1 MAMKALFQR
10 LAAKAGRTKPEKPVV
25 SLRTH
30 LGTIKVELYPKQAPI
45 TCANFLRYVREERY
59 ADASFYRT
67 VTLDNQPG
75 AVTNIEIIQAG
86 LGFGEHAQRLPP
98 IEHEGT
104 ARTGLRHL
112 DGTLSMTRNEQG
124 ASSEFFIC
132 IGDHPQL
139 DEGGIRHGDGKGF
152 AAFGRVI
159 KGMEAVHMIHRM
171 PNKNQMLYAPVKVA
185 AQMGKAT
192 GSF

>member
-1 MAMKALFQR
+1 MKTLFQR
-10 LAAKAGRTKPEKPVV
+10 LAGKAGRLKSNGNPTVT
-25 SLRTH
+25 LRTH
-30 LGTIKVELYPKQAPI
+30 LGAIKLELYPKQAPA
-45 TCANFLRYVREERY
+45 TCANFLRYVQEGRY
-59 ADASFYRT
+59 AGASFYRT

-75 AVTNIEIIQAG
+75 ARTNIEIIQGG
-86 LGFGEHAQRLPP
+86 LGFGENARRLPP

-159 KGMEAVHMIHRM
+159 KGMPIVRMIHRM
-171 PNKNQMLYAPVKVA
+171 PNKNQMLYGPVEVEMA
-185 AQMGKAT
+185 G
-192 GSF
+192 